1 MLDIQFIRAH
11 PAIVKEAVKNKKIN
25 LDVDKLLQCDAERR
39 DLILRLDNVR
49 QRRNQIADTLS
60 QTTTDREQLVQEGK
74 GLKTEMKG
82 LEENL
87 GRVEQE
93 YQSLLYLTPTIP
105 SSDTPIGQDATSNL
119 EIRKWGEI
127 PVFDFKARDHIEL
140 ARLNNWIDFE
150 RGVKVSGFRGYFL
163 KGQGALLSL
172 DLLLSVFHKIVEKG
186 YTPIIPPT
194 LVKEFTLW
202 GTGHFPFGIGDN
214 YEITNTAEQETAET
228 MQERLLLAGTA
239 EVGIGAYYGDEVLKE
254 EDLPFK
260 LVGFSPC
267 FRREVGSYGRDTH
280 GIYRIHE
287 FMKVEQF
294 IICKN
299 DYEESE
305 RLHQELL
312 ANAEEIVQGLK
323 IPYRVIQLCTGDMG
337 AGKYKMFD
345 IECWM
350 PSRKGY
356 GETHSCSNL
365 GEWQARRLNIRYKT
379 KSGDT
384 QYVHTLNN
392 TAIASPR
399 ILIPLMELNQDKE
412 GKIRIPALLS
422 HLDSLEPPRY

>member
-11 PAIVKEAVKNKKIN
+11 ADIVKETVKNKNIN
-25 LDVDKLLQCDAERR
+25 LDVDRLLACDKERR
-39 DLILRLDNVR
+39 DRILKLDSLR

-60 QTTTDREQLVQEGK
+60 QTQNPAPDREQLVQEGK
-74 GLKTEMKG
+74 GMKTEIKEF
-82 LEENL
+82 EEKL
-87 GRVEQE
+87 MQTEEE
-93 YQSLLYLTPTIP
+93 YKRLLYLTPTIP
-105 SSDTPIGQDATSNL
+105 SSDTPIGKDETSNV
-119 EIRKWGEI
+119 EIRRWGEVKTFEFE
-127 PVFDFKARDHIEL
+127 PRDHIEL
-140 ARLNNWIDFE
+140 ARLNDWIDFE
-150 RGVKVSGFRGYFL
+150 RGVKTSGFRGYFL

-172 DLLLSVFHKIVEKG
+172 NLLLSVFQKIAKKG
-186 YTPIIPPT
+186 YTPILPPT
-194 LVKEFTLW
+194 LVKEFALW
-202 GTGHFPFGIGDN
+202 GIGHFPFGIGDN
-214 YEITNTAEQETAET
+214 YEIANASEQETGET
-228 MQERLLLAGTA
+228 MKEKLFLAGTA
-239 EVGIGAYYGDEVLKE
+239 EVGIGAYYANEVLKE
-254 EDLPFK
+254 KDIPLRF
-260 LVGFSPC
+260 VGFSPC
-267 FRREVGSYGRDTH
+267 FRREVGSYGRDTR

-305 RLHQELL
+305 RMHQELL
-312 ANAEEIVQGLK
+312 ANAEEVVQELK

-379 KSGDT
+379 KSGDI

-392 TAIASPR
+392 TALASPR

-412 GKIRIPALLS
+412 GKIRISPL
-422 HLDSLEPPRY
+422 